1 MSSFNRRSVLFMA
14 ASLPTFGLTLAGCG
28 FEPVYGPDSAAT
40 RLRNSVLV
48 DAPNNEDQFALVR
61 QLEYRLGTADTA
73 RFGLSVALDIREVG
87 VARTSDNRTTR
98 KEVIGAGTYALR
110 DLTSKE
116 VLLSGKVD
124 SFTGYSTTGSTV
136 SELAARRD
144 ARRRLMII
152 LADRITTELN
162 VKAGSLPL

>member
-1 MSSFNRRSVLFMA
+1 MSSFNRRSFILMA
-14 ASLPTFGLTLAGCG
+14 AGLPLVAGCG
-28 FEPVYGPDSAAT
+28 FEPVYGPGSAAT
-40 RLRNSVLV
+40 RLRNAILV
-48 DAPNNEDQFALVR
+48 DEPSNEDQFELVR
-61 QLEYRLGTADTA
+61 QLEHRLGAASNA
-73 RFGLSVALDIREVG
+73 RFGLSVALDIREEG
-87 VARTSDNRTTR
+87 VALTSDNRTTR

-110 DLTSKE
+110 DLASKE

-152 LADRITTELN
+152 LADRITTEIIA
-162 VKAGSLPL
+162 KANTLPA

>member
-1 MSSFNRRSVLFMA
+1 MSSFNRRSFLLMA
-14 ASLPTFGLTLAGCG
+14 AGLPLVAGCS

-40 RLRNSVLV
+40 RLRNAILV
-48 DAPNNEDQFALVR
+48 DEPNNEDQFELVR
-61 QLEYRLGTADTA
+61 QLEHRLGVADNA
-73 RFGLSVALDIREVG
+73 RFGLSVALDINEAG
-87 VARTSDNRTTR
+87 VALTTDNRTTR

-110 DLTSKE
+110 DLSSKE

-152 LADRITTELN
+152 LADRITTEIIA
-162 VKAGSLPL
+162 KADTLPV

>member
-14 ASLPTFGLTLAGCG
+14 AGLPLVAGCG

-40 RLRNSVLV
+40 RLRHTILV
-48 DAPNNEDQFALVR
+48 DEPNNEDQFELVR
-61 QLEYRLGTADTA
+61 QLEYRLGAADNA
-73 RFGLSVALDIREVG
+73 RFGLSVALDISEVG
-87 VARTSDNRTTR
+87 VAVTSDNRTTR

-110 DLTSKE
+110 DLGTKE

-162 VKAGSLPL
+162 VKAGSLPV